1 MKKNIIIYF
10 YTKHSLIYCVF
21 LIITICTV
29 LFIIQNFTDEYIKA

>member
-10 YTKHSLIYCVF
+10 YAKYSLIYCL
-21 LIITICTV
+21 LICIV